1 MRKKNITIND
11 LAVLMKTGF
20 KEFDQKMKTGF
31 EEFDQ
36 KMKTGFELVDQ
47 KMEKRFAEVDQK
59 IDELACLTQKEFLNM
74 NKKIENIAKELKSE
88 IKNVKI
94 DLNKKVYIFDHKDLE
109 FRVEK
114 LEEKEVAK
122 AKQ

>member
-1 MRKKNITIND
+1 
-11 LAVLMKTGF
+11 
-20 KEFDQKMKTGF
+20 MKTGF
-31 EEFDQ
+31 ELVDQKMEKRFAEVDQ

-47 KMEKRFAEVDQK
+47 KVEKRFAEVDQK